1 MFKKKI
7 AYGRNL
13 SAGTVI
19 GVILFGLVLLMAFF
33 PSLFTKYDPYTQDIA
48 NALQAPSAQHL
59 FGTDGYGRDLF
70 ARVVYGAR
78 VDLLIGFAAMIVP
91 FILGSLVG
99 LLAGYYG
106 GIVDALVMRVQDI
119 MTAFPFMILVIAIV
133 TILGPNIRN
142 LYIAVWL
149 VGWRDYTKLVRSEV
163 LSEKNMDY
171 VQAAK
176 VLGYSD
182 MRIMLRHILPNAV
195 GSAVVYAISDI
206 MLCMLVGASLSF
218 LGLGVQPPI
227 PEWGAIITEGRQ
239 FIMNAWWICAFP
251 GLALAVTGTSLSL
264 LGESVS
270 RILTNDGRR

>member
-1 MFKKKI
+1 MLKKKSI
-7 AYGRNL
+7 YGQKLN
-13 SAGTVI
+13 AGIVI
-19 GVILFGLVLLMAFF
+19 GIALFSIALLMAIC
-33 PSLFTKYDPYTQDIA
+33 PSLFTKYDPYTQDLT
-48 NALQAPSAQHL
+48 NTLQAPCAKHI

-70 ARVVYGAR
+70 SRVVYGAR

-91 FILGSLVG
+91 FIFGSLIG
-99 LLAGYYG
+99 ILAGYYG
-106 GIVDALVMRVQDI
+106 GVLDAIVMRIQDI

-133 TILGPNIRN
+133 TILGPNISN

-163 LSEKNMDY
+163 LAEKTMDY
-171 VQAAK
+171 VHAAK

-182 MRIMLRHILPNAV
+182 VRIMIRHILPNAI

-218 LGLGVQPPI
+218 LGLGVQPPV

-239 FIMNAWWICAFP
+239 YITSAWWICALP
-251 GLALAVTGTSLSL
+251 GLALAVMGTSLSL
-264 LGESVS
+264 LGEGVS
-270 RILTNDGRR
+270 KMLTNDGRR